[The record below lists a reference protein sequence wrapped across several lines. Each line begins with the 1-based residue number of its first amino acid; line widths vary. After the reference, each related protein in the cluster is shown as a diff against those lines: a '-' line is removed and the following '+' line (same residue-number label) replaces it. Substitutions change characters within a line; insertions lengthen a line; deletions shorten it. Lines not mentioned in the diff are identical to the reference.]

1 MENLLTRLQT
11 HTAVTSLL
19 GKKGHF
25 VVDETLGT
33 ALLVAAAFKK
43 KPQNYVLITTN
54 LYNAQQVYDLLSS
67 FLGEQS
73 CLFFPNDEL
82 LRAESIA
89 SNKEMLA
96 QRLYVLN
103 EVQND
108 EPHIVIANAAG
119 ALRYLPNPQDF
130 KDHTLTFEVG
140 QTYSLEEVKRTLIE
154 SGYSRVNKID
164 QSLQFALRGD
174 ILDIYSVNLST
185 PIRIEFF
192 GDEVESIRYFEI
204 ATQTS
209 AGQMNRVAILP
220 ASDMLLTEEEIRD
233 LPHSVEAQLAKD
245 VDFLSFGLADQLKRK
260 TLADVERITQKNYL
274 PNLYKYYGYAQKK
287 HYSIIDYVKNATT
300 ILGNEPQLEATCTLL
315 ENEALDYFTELYQ
328 EGQLIT
334 HLSMYQSLNHIV
346 KNASRL
352 VNFNPLMDVGDAVTF
367 AVRPIIG
374 ASTNIQGALT
384 IIDSYLSQGVK
395 VVLALSSD
403 MQMKSMV
410 ELLKDKEYPYEF
422 VQELDLPKGQLGVT
436 VFNMQEGFELVDEQ
450 IVYLTSRELLGYRN
464 RVSKYLS
471 RFKESTILRSYEDLT
486 PGDYVV
492 HEYNGIGQFID
503 IKTLEVDGI
512 HRDFLHIAY
521 AGTDVL
527 YVPLSQFQLV
537 RKFIGKEGAVP
548 KLNRLNSMEWEK
560 TKKKIKDRVNDIADK
575 LIQLYAERAKVQGY
589 AFPEDDEFIEA
600 FESQFPFELTEDQ
613 QQSINE
619 IKKDMEKSQPMDR
632 LLCGDVGFGKTEIA
646 FRAAFKAIINGK
658 QVALLCPTT
667 LLARQHYEVAVER
680 FQAFGVRIAILSR
693 LVPESMQKA
702 YIENIKAGRVDLII
716 GTHRLLSK
724 EIKYHDLGLLIVD
737 EEQRF
742 GVEQKE
748 RIKEIKTN
756 VDVLTL
762 SATPIPRTL
771 QISLLGIRQL
781 SQINTPPTNRMPIQT
796 YVIPYKEAVI
806 KELIEREL
814 GREGQIFYL
823 HNQVSTIF
831 NVANKLQRMVK
842 QAQIGVVH
850 GQMDRDQIE
859 DVMMRFYSNEINL
872 LVCTSIVEN
881 GIDVPNANMIIV
893 EDADKFGLAQ
903 LYQIKGRV
911 GRGNRIA
918 YAYLLYQDQK
928 QMTEVAQKRL
938 KAIQDFTE
946 LGSGYKIAQRDLMI
960 RGAGDILGAEQA
972 GFIDTVGI
980 DMYLK
985 LLNEAIIEKKTG
997 VKTSEPPKATKS
1009 FNIDAY
1015 IPASYAEKADKIE
1028 LYQELESA
1036 KSLDDV
1042 ELIVSKIRDIYGR
1055 IPHEVDLLIRKRK
1068 TDLITAAKPF
1078 QDIVDATDYL
1088 DVKLADSFTRINGI
1102 GTELFTDLIPLMPNI
1117 KVNYASRELRIRL
1130 FKKGDWF
1137 ANYETLIIKIVKLY
1151 DRKMKQLSI

>member
-1 MENLLTRLQT
+1 
-11 HTAVTSLL
+11 
-19 GKKGHF
+19 
-25 VVDETLGT
+25 
-33 ALLVAAAFKK
+33 
-43 KPQNYVLITTN
+43 
-54 LYNAQQVYDLLSS
+54 
-67 FLGEQS
+67 
-73 CLFFPNDEL
+73 
-82 LRAESIA
+82 
-89 SNKEMLA
+89 
-96 QRLYVLN
+96 
-103 EVQND
+103 
-108 EPHIVIANAAG
+108 
-119 ALRYLPNPQDF
+119 
-130 KDHTLTFEVG
+130 
-140 QTYSLEEVKRTLIE
+140 
-154 SGYSRVNKID
+154 
-164 QSLQFALRGD
+164 
-174 ILDIYSVNLST
+174 
-185 PIRIEFF
+185 
-192 GDEVESIRYFEI
+192 
-204 ATQTS
+204 
-209 AGQMNRVAILP
+209 
-220 ASDMLLTEEEIRD
+220 
-233 LPHSVEAQLAKD
+233 
-245 VDFLSFGLADQLKRK
+245 
-260 TLADVERITQKNYL
+260 
-274 PNLYKYYGYAQKK
+274 
-287 HYSIIDYVKNATT
+287 
-300 ILGNEPQLEATCTLL
+300 
-315 ENEALDYFTELYQ
+315 
-328 EGQLIT
+328 
-334 HLSMYQSLNHIV
+334 
-346 KNASRL
+346 
-352 VNFNPLMDVGDAVTF
+352 
-367 AVRPIIG
+367 
-374 ASTNIQGALT
+374 
-384 IIDSYLSQGVK
+384 
-395 VVLALSSD
+395 
-403 MQMKSMV
+403 
-410 ELLKDKEYPYEF
+410 
-422 VQELDLPKGQLGVT
+422 
-436 VFNMQEGFELVDEQ
+436 
-450 IVYLTSRELLGYRN
+450 
-464 RVSKYLS
+464 
-471 RFKESTILRSYEDLT
+471 
-486 PGDYVV
+486 
-492 HEYNGIGQFID
+492 
-503 IKTLEVDGI
+503 
-512 HRDFLHIAY
+512 
-521 AGTDVL
+521 
-527 YVPLSQFQLV
+527 
-537 RKFIGKEGAVP
+537 
-548 KLNRLNSMEWEK
+548 
-560 TKKKIKDRVNDIADK
+560 
-575 LIQLYAERAKVQGY
+575 
-589 AFPEDDEFIEA
+589 
-600 FESQFPFELTEDQ
+600 
-613 QQSINE
+613 
-619 IKKDMEKSQPMDR
+619 
-632 LLCGDVGFGKTEIA
+632 
-646 FRAAFKAIINGK
+646 
-658 QVALLCPTT
+658 
-667 LLARQHYEVAVER
+667 
-680 FQAFGVRIAILSR
+680 
-693 LVPESMQKA
+693 
-702 YIENIKAGRVDLII
+702 
-716 GTHRLLSK
+716 
-724 EIKYHDLGLLIVD
+724 
-737 EEQRF
+737 F

-918 YAYLLYQDQK
+918 YAYLLYKDQK

-997 VKTSEPPKATKS
+997 VKVSEPPKATKS

-1078 QDIVDATDYL
+1078 QDIIDASDYL

-1130 FKKGDWF
+1130 YKKGDWF
-1137 ANYETLIIKIVKLY
+1137 TNYETLINKIVKLY
-1151 DRKMKQLSI
+1151 DRKMKELAV

>member
-1 MENLLTRLQT
+1 MEHLLDRLQK
-11 HTAVTSLL
+11 HPAVTSLL
-19 GKKGHF
+19 QKKGHF
-25 VVDETLGT
+25 VVDDTLGT
-33 ALLVAAAFKK
+33 ALLVATAYRK
-43 KPQNYVLITTN
+43 KPQNYLLITTN
-54 LYNAQQVYDLLSS
+54 LYNAQQVYDLLAS
-67 FLGEQS
+67 FLGETH

-89 SNKEMLA
+89 SSKEMLA

-103 EVQND
+103 EMQNKA
-108 EPHIVIANAAG
+108 PHIVIANAAG
-119 ALRYLPNPQDF
+119 ALRYLPNPSDF
-130 KDHTLTFEVG
+130 RSHTITFEVG
-140 QTYSLEEVKRTLIE
+140 KSYALDTIKKTLTE
-154 SGYSRVNKID
+154 SGYTRVNKID

-209 AGQMNRVAILP
+209 AGQMNQVSILP
-220 ASDMLLTEEEIRD
+220 ASDMLLTDEETRD
-233 LPHSVEAQLAKD
+233 LPRLVEEQLTKD
-245 VDFLSFGLADQLKRK
+245 IEFLSFGLADQLKRK
-260 TLADVERITQKNYL
+260 TLAEVERITQKDYH

-287 HYSIIDYVKNATT
+287 HYSIVDYVDDAVT
-300 ILGNEPQLEATCTLL
+300 ILCNENQLEATCKLL
-315 ENEALDYFTELYQ
+315 ETEALDYFQELYQ
-328 EGQLIT
+328 DGQLMT
-334 HLSMYQSLNHIV
+334 HLSMYQSLHHII
-346 KNASRL
+346 KNAEHL
-352 VNFNPLMDVGDAVTF
+352 VYFNALMAQKDAISF
-367 AVRPIIG
+367 SVRPIIG
-374 ASTNIQGALT
+374 ASTNINGALA
-384 IIDSYLSQGVK
+384 IIDSYLLNNKQ
-395 VVLALSSD
+395 VVIALASEI
-403 MQMKSMV
+403 QVKSML
-410 ELLKDKEYPYEF
+410 ELLQDKAYEYT
-422 VQELDLPKGQLGVT
+422 VLNELELPKGKLGIT
-436 VFNMQEGFELVDEQ
+436 VFNLQEGFELVDDHL
-450 IVYLTSRELLGYRN
+450 VFLTSRELLGYRN
-464 RVSKYLS
+464 RISKYLS

-492 HEYNGIGQFID
+492 HEYNGIGQFLD

-537 RKFIGKEGAVP
+537 RKFIGKEGTAP
-548 KLNRLNSMEWEK
+548 KLNKLNSMEWEK

-575 LIQLYAERAKVQGY
+575 LIQLYAERAKIQGY
-589 AFPEDDEFIEA
+589 AFPKDDEFIEA

-613 QQSINE
+613 KQSIDE
-619 IKKDMEKSQPMDR
+619 IKEDMEKPEPMDR

-667 LLARQHYEVAVER
+667 LLARQHYEVALER
-680 FQAFGVRIAILSR
+680 FQAFGVRIGILSR
-693 LVPESMQKA
+693 LVPESIQKA
-702 YIENIKAGRVDLII
+702 YIQNIRAGQMDLVI

-781 SQINTPPTNRMPIQT
+781 SQINTPPMNRMPIQT

-814 GREGQIFYL
+814 GRDGQIFYL

-831 NVANKLQRMVK
+831 NVANRLQRMVK

-859 DVMMRFYSNEINL
+859 DVMMRFYNNEINL

-918 YAYLLYQDQK
+918 YAYLLYKDHK

-997 VKTSEPPKATKS
+997 RPASEPPKATKT

-1015 IPASYAEKADKIE
+1015 IPETYAEKADKIE

-1036 KSLDDV
+1036 KTMENIAV
-1042 ELIVSKIRDIYGR
+1042 IQEKIRDIYGR
-1055 IPHEVDLLIRKRK
+1055 LPEEVVLLIRKRK
-1068 TDLITAAKPF
+1068 TDILTSQLPF
-1078 QDIVDATDYL
+1078 QDIVDGGDYL
-1088 DVKLADSFTRINGI
+1088 DVKLADAFTRMSGI
-1102 GTELFTDLIPLMPNI
+1102 GTELFQDLIPLMPNI

-1130 FKKGDWF
+1130 FKKGEWF
-1137 ANYETLIIKIVKLY
+1137 KNYEILIDKIVKLFE
-1151 DRKMKQLSI
+1151 RKTRLK